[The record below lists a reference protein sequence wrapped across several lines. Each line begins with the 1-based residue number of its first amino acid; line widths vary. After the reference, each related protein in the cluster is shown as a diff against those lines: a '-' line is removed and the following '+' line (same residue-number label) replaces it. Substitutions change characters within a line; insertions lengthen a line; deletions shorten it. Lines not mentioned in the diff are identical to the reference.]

1 MSKEEQTKMDQIT
14 TEMAEYICD
23 KICRY
28 PREMEQEE
36 LDEHCCECE
45 MGRFICEILN
55 TYNDLNNFE
64 KSQSYKLLQ
73 KISELR
79 RQLPVFQVGDI
90 AYIINPYTKALY
102 KSKVY
107 KSGTEITGNG
117 IYVEYMSEL
126 MSEGMSEVFEF
137 CHDDIGEI
145 VFQSEEEAKQ
155 ALKAKWRVNMAD
167 VPKGQSCKNCTERNE
182 CKRKEV
188 AIWCIWYKP
197 QISR

>member
-23 KICRY
+23 NICRF

-36 LDEHCCECE
+36 LDEHCCGCE
-45 MGRFICEILN
+45 MGRFICGILN

-64 KSQSYKLLQ
+64 KSQSCKLLH

-79 RQLPVFQVGDI
+79 KQLPVFQVGDT
-90 AYIINPYTKALY
+90 AYIINRYTKALH

-107 KSGTEITGNG
+107 KIRTEITDTST
-117 IYVEYMSEL
+117 YVEYK
-126 MSEGMSEVFEF
+126 SEVLEF
-137 CHDDIGEI
+137 CHDDIGVI

-155 ALKAKWRVNMAD
+155 ALAD
-167 VPKGQSCKNCTERNE
+167 I
-182 CKRKEV
+182 KEV
-188 AIWCIWYKP
+188 
-197 QISR
+197 